1 MNIKAF
7 VGRFKIINWF
17 KGIIFAILGLLHSRF
32 GVGFNW
38 FVDNLIFGAIIYFLV
53 VFSSMMMVLAFKRPQ
68 EKTGD
73 ILEGRDIVV
82 LVSIV
87 VFVLAYGIVSYVVF
101 YYERSILIIIILAVI
116 GLILGISLF
125 YGIDW
130 KYKSI
135 LTNLII
141 GFSTT
146 FGLIYASFL
155 NDVFIPTYVYFFFL
169 GAFSLQFSKDI
180 IKSCRDVAER
190 REENGTYKPFAEVIR
205 INRTQNIAL
214 AFQILTIIFLLVPF
228 LTGVY
233 NYFLYMFPMII
244 AALLVGLSIILN
256 LIYDFEEEYKGKV
269 FLLLRLAMFFT
280 IVAILFAG
288 I

>member
-7 VGRFKIINWF
+7 VGKFKIINWF
-17 KGIIFAILGLLHSRF
+17 KGTIFLILGLLHSRF
-32 GVGFNW
+32 RVGFNW
-38 FVDNLIFGAIIYFLV
+38 FIDNLILGTIIYFLIA
-53 VFSSMMMVLAFKRPQ
+53 FSTMMMVLAFKRPQ
-68 EKTGD
+68 EKTND

-87 VFVLAYGIVSYVVF
+87 VFMLAYGIASYAVF
-101 YYERSILIIIILAVI
+101 YYDRSILLIIILAII
-116 GLILGISLF
+116 GLILGFSLF

-141 GFSTT
+141 GFFTT
-146 FGLIYASFL
+146 FGLIYAVFL
-155 NDVFIPTYVYFFFL
+155 NGIFIPPYIIFFFL

-180 IKSCRDVAER
+180 IKSCRDVADR
-190 REENGTYKPFAEVIR
+190 RGENGTYKSFAEVIT

-214 AFQILTIIFLLVPF
+214 IFQILTIVFLLIPF

-233 NYFLYMFPMII
+233 NYFLYIFPMII
-244 AALLVGLSIILN
+244 TAIIVGISIILN
-256 LIYDFEEEYKGKV
+256 VIYDFEEEYKGKV

-288 I
+288 V